1 MYSNLE
7 NSSAYTVSITPLGSL
22 KIQVSWFSKFIFSVV
37 VRKSSDDLAQVKV
50 LSLHLDFFSI
60 LNIYTLNIKN
70 AVTSYISNWYTQE

>member
-1 MYSNLE
+1 MYSNFE

-50 LSLHLDFFSI
+50 LSLHLDFF
-60 LNIYTLNIKN
+60 LYIKYLQ
-70 AVTSYISNWYTQE
+70 VKHKKYSHQVYI